1 MSAPNFEHYVN
12 EKTKGSEFEFVLRK
26 AKMKD
31 PEAVGLL
38 KSKNFQ
44 QRMFTHVSKRSRSP
58 EQTIKALLMKVGV
71 AVSIILF
78 EKLLGRLL
86 KPTAAKVR

>member
-1 MSAPNFEHYVN
+1 MSAPNFEAYVN
-12 EKTKGSEFEFVLRK
+12 DRTKGSEFEFVLRK

-31 PEAVGLL
+31 PEALGLL
-38 KSKNFQ
+38 KSKSFQ

-58 EQTIKALLMKVGV
+58 EQTIKALLMKVGA

-78 EKLLGRLL
+78 ERLLNHLL
-86 KPTAAKVR
+86 KPASVKGR